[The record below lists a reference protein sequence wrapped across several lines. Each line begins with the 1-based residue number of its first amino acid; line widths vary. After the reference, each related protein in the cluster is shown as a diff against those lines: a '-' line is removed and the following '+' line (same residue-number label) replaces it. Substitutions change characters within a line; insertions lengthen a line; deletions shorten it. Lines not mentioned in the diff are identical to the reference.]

1 MAGVELVYF
10 RLLDINA
17 DNLETR
23 FREFNGEWQADIAET
38 QNAHARFFGLYFVLE
53 IRRNGRNREH
63 SLMDQYHLRIS
74 GVG

>member
-1 MAGVELVYF
+1 
-10 RLLDINA
+10 
-17 DNLETR
+17 
-23 FREFNGEWQADIAET
+23 
-38 QNAHARFFGLYFVLE
+38 LE